1 MRQEQ
6 TDEAY
11 DYCRRVTRR
20 ASKTFY
26 WGSMFLP
33 PPKRRA
39 IWAVYA
45 FCRVVDDIVDEA
57 IGAQRPSAGHL
68 SGSSAPEEELEYWR
82 RSLERIYQRGGST
95 PILVYGAIGDEG
107 EGVRRRAPA
116 EVPFSFILH
125 ILASQEVPGCG

>member
-1 MRQEQ
+1 MLREQ

-11 DYCRRVTRR
+11 DYCRGVTQR

-33 PPKRRA
+33 PSKRKA

-57 IGAQRPSAGHL
+57 IEAQAQRPGHL
-68 SGSSAPEEELEYWR
+68 SGSRSPEEELEYWR
-82 RSLERIYQRGGST
+82 
-95 PILVYGAIGDEG
+95 
-107 EGVRRRAPA
+107 
-116 EVPFSFILH
+116 
-125 ILASQEVPGCG
+125 C

>member
-33 PPKRRA
+33 PSKRRA

-45 FCRVVDDIVDEA
+45 FCRVVDDIVDE
-57 IGAQRPSAGHL
+57 
-68 SGSSAPEEELEYWR
+68 
-82 RSLERIYQRGGST
+82 
-95 PILVYGAIGDEG
+95 AIGDEG

>member
-6 TDEAY
+6 IVEAY
-11 DYCRRVTRR
+11 DYCRRVTQR

-33 PPKRRA
+33 PSKRKA

-57 IGAQRPSAGHL
+57 IEAQAQRPGHL
-68 SGSSAPEEELEYWR
+68 SGSRSPEEELEYWR
-82 RSLERIYQRGGST
+82 CSMERIYQRGGSDAG
-95 PILVYGAIGDEG
+95 PIPPATSRVYVTHDPTMSGVSATTSSPSARIGS
-107 EGVRRRAPA
+107 R
-116 EVPFSFILH
+116 
-125 ILASQEVPGCG
+125 